1 MNRKMPIFTF
11 IIVFLLI
18 LFLRLVNIFQK
29 ENGLGHPLIM
39 IFITIIVSII
49 VVFIEYRIDK
59 NYNDNK
65 LNYDN
70 IDFFRYIFSIIIIVL
85 HMRPFLETS
94 NQLDLAFNNIVS
106 RICVPFF
113 FVVTGYFVAKKE
125 KDNPNY
131 IKKYIKSMI
140 PLYLTWCLIYLP
152 IILISAYSY
161 LPQISSYIS
170 MIKIPVY
177 LLVPLS
183 IILIPIALII
193 VLLYT
198 GTYYHLWY
206 FPAVML
212 SLFVLSKWK
221 KRWKIKYLFVIS
233 FILLLFGATETYYGF
248 LPSSIKDWLSYY
260 YNLFFTTRNF
270 LFFGLFYVVMGYWIG
285 NRKKLYSNHSFL
297 KLIVCVFLLIAE
309 ALILQG
315 TERLNSN
322 ILLSCVPLVYYLFLS
337 AIYMDTIF
345 DFSFKK
351 RFRILSKYYYL
362 IHPLIIFIFQFVFIN
377 NMNLIWNFLNVI
389 VVVLVT
395 HFASVIIIK
404 LKVKHPNIYV

>member
-1 MNRKMPIFTF
+1 
-11 IIVFLLI
+11 
-18 LFLRLVNIFQK
+18 
-29 ENGLGHPLIM
+29 
-39 IFITIIVSII
+39 
-49 VVFIEYRIDK
+49 
-59 NYNDNK
+59 
-65 LNYDN
+65 
-70 IDFFRYIFSIIIIVL
+70 
-85 HMRPFLETS
+85 MRPFLGTS

-152 IILISAYSY
+152 IILVSAYSY

-270 LFFGLFYVVMGYWIG
+270 F
-285 NRKKLYSNHSFL
+285 
-297 KLIVCVFLLIAE
+297 
-309 ALILQG
+309 
-315 TERLNSN
+315 
-322 ILLSCVPLVYYLFLS
+322 
-337 AIYMDTIF
+337 
-345 DFSFKK
+345 
-351 RFRILSKYYYL
+351 
-362 IHPLIIFIFQFVFIN
+362 
-377 NMNLIWNFLNVI
+377 
-389 VVVLVT
+389 
-395 HFASVIIIK
+395 
-404 LKVKHPNIYV
+404 